1 MNTNQMKNMI
11 VLKNLPSNIVEEEII
26 ILKNNKKI
34 KSLDRVEKQTSNSM
48 EKQSS
53 GEYIVKEAEI
63 VIGNY
68 LSKIEK
74 EKQMKSYSV
83 KQIEN
88 RYKRMKILSIVL
100 GIIIIVNVIID
111 LIA

>member
-11 VLKNLPSNIVEEEII
+11 VLKNLPSNIVDEAII

-100 GIIIIVNVIID
+100 GMIIIVNVIID

>member
-11 VLKNLPSNIVEEEII
+11 VLKNLPSNIVEEAII
-26 ILKNNKKI
+26 ILKNNKRI

-83 KQIEN
+83 RQIEN

-100 GIIIIVNVIID
+100 GIIVIVNVIID

>member
-11 VLKNLPSNIVEEEII
+11 VLKNLPSNIVEEAII

-34 KSLDRVEKQTSNSM
+34 KSLDRVEKQTSNST

-83 KQIEN
+83 RQIEN

-100 GIIIIVNVIID
+100 GMIVIVNVIID

>member
-1 MNTNQMKNMI
+1 M
-11 VLKNLPSNIVEEEII
+11 
-26 ILKNNKKI
+26 KNNKKI
-34 KSLDRVEKQTSNSM
+34 KSLDRVEKQTRNST

-100 GIIIIVNVIID
+100 GMIIIVNVIID

>member
-11 VLKNLPSNIVEEEII
+11 VLKNLPSNIVEEAII

-34 KSLDRVEKQTSNSM
+34 KSLDRVEKQTSNST

-83 KQIEN
+83 RQIEN

-100 GIIIIVNVIID
+100 GMIVVVNVIID
-111 LIA
+111 LIT

>member
-11 VLKNLPSNIVEEEII
+11 VLKNLPSNIVEEAII

>member
-11 VLKNLPSNIVEEEII
+11 VLKNLPSNIVEEAII

-34 KSLDRVEKQTSNSM
+34 KSVNRVEKQTSNSV

-83 KQIEN
+83 RQIEN

-100 GIIIIVNVIID
+100 GMIVVVNVIID
-111 LIA
+111 LI

>member
-11 VLKNLPSNIVEEEII
+11 VLKNLPSNIVEEAII

-34 KSLDRVEKQTSNSM
+34 KSLDRVEKQTRNST

-83 KQIEN
+83 RQIEN

-100 GIIIIVNVIID
+100 GMIVIVNVIID